1 MFLDIVRVSPTSG
14 SVEGGPTIS
23 ITVNAP
29 RALYSNEDIKVL
41 VGGKA
46 CIRLAS
52 NNASIIFDPHPK
64 HMIQTKSSIVFLCV
78 HSLHKIALF
87 ELQER
92 I

>member
-1 MFLDIVRVSPTSG
+1 M
-14 SVEGGPTIS
+14 IS

-29 RALYSNEDIKVL
+29 LALYSNEDIKVL

-46 CIRLAS
+46 CIRLTS
-52 NNASIIFDPHPK
+52 NNASIICDPHPN
-64 HMIQTKSSIVFLCV
+64 HMIQIESSVVFLCV
-78 HSLHKIALF
+78 HSLHKISLF